1 MGSHGPRARSLL
13 DWLFIGASA
22 ETGALA
28 ARVALAPRHR
38 AFAISALSTFA
49 TAAANHTGPP
59 VSDAARANSRTP
71 SV

>member
-22 ETGALA
+22 ETCALA
-28 ARVALAPRHR
+28 AGVALAPRPR

-49 TAAANHTGPP
+49 TAA
-59 VSDAARANSRTP
+59 
-71 SV
+71 